1 MTSTEGIHLLRV
13 TLEATSPISI
23 GSMETEIETVTD
35 EIKLSEGKSKK
46 RQVTVPALIR
56 GPDGL
61 PAVPAASL
69 RGGLRDLAERY
80 ENKEFVKT
88 YFGFA
93 GPNHSG
99 AASLISFG
107 WGHAHD
113 SKDNCYRGA
122 TPPPEDDIFLK
133 RLRQPKPLVRDHV
146 AINQFG
152 VVDGRGKFMRA
163 AVPVG
168 TRFSF
173 EFSANGKESGAVK
186 DALTALLHLMACR
199 DLALGWGRSRGYGGA
214 RLVRASHQW
223 FAYNE
228 SGIHELFS
236 ARLKPQSIPLSKVI
250 DLPDAW
256 HEGQLREF
264 EIETEDFIRVGG
276 RADGAKCFVES
287 EGGTRSARDI
297 KPWPAF
303 VDDGGG
309 RDNTLTLLAEP
320 AFRWSGEDRVVTRFS
335 LPGSAVKGP
344 LAHRT
349 LYWWNKLS
357 GRTINPDETRSF
369 ENLDKF
375 SRRDAVLEAM
385 FGAIKETAVMGG
397 RRSALDVEESSFDA
411 GYIAKQDHV
420 SIDRFTSGA
429 SDRDGALFS
438 EELLFDASVKLAF
451 RLRKPKDID
460 ESDWHLAVQA
470 LDLAIL
476 DLAEGRLPLGG
487 RGHGT
492 MQLVENTTAPVFGS
506 GREGLLHGG

>member
-1 MTSTEGIHLLRV
+1 MTDTEGLHLMRV
-13 TLEATSPISI
+13 TIEATSPISI
-23 GSMETEIETVTD
+23 GSMESEIEAVAG
-35 EIKLSEGKSKK
+35 EIESADGKSEK

-56 GPDGL
+56 GPSGL

-69 RGGLRDLAERY
+69 RGGLRDLAERH

-93 GPNHSG
+93 GRNHTG

-113 SKDNCYRGA
+113 SEDQCYRGA
-122 TPPPEDDIFLK
+122 TLPPEGDTFLK
-133 RLRQPKPLVRDHV
+133 ILHQAKPLVRDHV

-173 EFSANGKESGAVK
+173 EFSANGEESGAVK
-186 DALTALLHLMACR
+186 DALIALLHLMACR
-199 DLALGWGRSRGYGGA
+199 DLTLGWGTSRGYGGA

-223 FAYNE
+223 FSYDE
-228 SGIHELFS
+228 SGIHALFT
-236 ARLKPQSIPLSKVI
+236 ARLEPQSTPLSRKL

-276 RADGAKCFVES
+276 RADGAKCFIDS
-287 EGGTRSARDI
+287 EDGTRSARDI
-297 KPWPAF
+297 KPWPGF
-303 VDDGGG
+303 VDDGSG

-320 AFRWSGEDRVVTRFS
+320 TFRWSGKERVVTRFS

-357 GRTINPDETRSF
+357 GQTIDPDDPRSL
-369 ENLDKF
+369 EKLDEF
-375 SRRDAVLEAM
+375 SRRDATLQAM
-385 FGAIKETAVMGG
+385 FGAIKETAVKGG

-411 GYIAKQDHV
+411 DYIAKQDHV
-420 SIDRFTSGA
+420 SIDRFTSGPR
-429 SDRDGALFS
+429 DRDGALFS
-438 EELLFDASVKLAF
+438 EELLFDASAKLAF
-451 RLRKPKDID
+451 RLRKPKDI
-460 ESDWHLAVQA
+460 EEPDWHLAVKA
-470 LDLAIL
+470 LDLAIR
-476 DLAEGRLPLGG
+476 DLAEGRLSLGG

-492 MQLVENTTAPVFGS
+492 MQLAENTTAPIFGAES
-506 GREGLLHGG
+506 ERGASS